1 MTAVDANYPAV
12 AVLGLVVMLDVRR
25 DTFSSTDA
33 DEEAVR
39 ESTLRYV
46 RRARE
51 AEREQSRQSS
61 ERAGLMAPCT

>member
-25 DTFSSTDA
+25 DTSSSTDA

-51 AEREQSRQSS
+51 AERENSHDSRVS
-61 ERAGLMAPCT
+61 APG